1 MVGREAELLGG
12 GLSSYLQFLK
22 DGGCFEWEKELWV
35 QSWTGLAGGGWVFLW
50 VLWRGWASKQ
60 EAAILPDCAAFE

>member
-1 MVGREAELLGG
+1 MHDHAAEFAIPEEQ
-12 GLSSYLQFLK
+12 Y
-22 DGGCFEWEKELWV
+22 FEWEKELWA
-35 QSWTGLAGGGWVFLW
+35 QPWTDLAGIGWVFLW

>member
-35 QSWTGLAGGGWVFLW
+35 QPWAGLTEDFPLC
-50 VLWRGWASKQ
+50 
-60 EAAILPDCAAFE
+60 ILEGMSFEEGACTPARFFRF